1 MTLPTLSDLTKLS
14 MDELVKMEEQIAA
27 AKKKLA
33 LKELDAAEAR
43 VNELRRAA
51 GMKARPPG
59 KKRDAL

>member
-1 MTLPTLSDLTKLS
+1 MTQVNEVISTLKGLSIDDLIKIEEEIAKL
-14 MDELVKMEEQIAA
+14 
-27 AKKKLA
+27 KKQQA

-59 KKRDAL
+59 KKKS